1 MTESLKKFIKAA
13 IIPIIVA
20 FLFAFIVLLVFYKV
34 GNDKLILATDL
45 IDVVTIKTDSK
56 DLVEPVLENHK
67 LENYPTVGSKYGT
80 LKIDSIEVSLPIYYG
95 TSYNVLKG
103 GVGHD
108 TNSFFPGE
116 GGSIVYMGHNFKKFL
131 ARLPETKIDDIIEIE
146 TTYGTFEYKIYDQQ
160 VINELETDKVP
171 IQTDEEIL
179 MIYTCWPI
187 NNIGHAYQRYIV
199 YAKPAY

>member
-1 MTESLKKFIKAA
+1 M
-13 IIPIIVA
+13 
-20 FLFAFIVLLVFYKV
+20 
-34 GNDKLILATDL
+34 
-45 IDVVTIKTDSK
+45 
-56 DLVEPVLENHK
+56 
-67 LENYPTVGSKYGT
+67 
-80 LKIDSIEVSLPIYYG
+80 
-95 TSYNVLKG
+95 
-103 GVGHD
+103 
-108 TNSFFPGE
+108 
-116 GGSIVYMGHNFKKFL
+116 

-171 IQTDEEIL
+171 IQTDEEKL